1 MRGKLTFSNLV
12 LLSVFG
18 ALPFLFLPT
27 TTLISTHNHLNS
39 NTIGDDHGNLWSY
52 GSASAVQS
60 QVEVMHH
67 FKNIDLEG
75 DAKNVSSFL
84 VYDGY
89 VDTENHC
96 EFCIRVEYTP
106 GAQGVAGMSYFD
118 TAGQDLTGAK
128 RVTLGVMGIS
138 GDETIKFMVAGK
150 KSDQAQSDTSSAAIF
165 KKTKFAEITQS
176 IHPDNQWQKIE
187 VDVSKL
193 DLKSITDPFAFKI
206 TPAKGSEKVVLYLK
220 YIIYDTQSA
229 KNPVP
234 TDNNSV
240 T

>member
-27 TTLISTHNHLNS
+27 TTVISTHNHLNS
-39 NTIGDDHGNLWSY
+39 NTIGDDHGNLWSS
-52 GSASAVQS
+52 GSASAAQS
-60 QVEVMHH
+60 QVEVIHH

-89 VDTENHC
+89 VDTDNSC

-128 RVTLGVMGIS
+128 RVTFIVMDVV
-138 GDETIKFMVAGK
+138 GDPTVKFMIAGK
-150 KSDQAQSDTSSAAIF
+150 KFDQANSDVSSARIF
-165 KKTKFAEITQS
+165 KTVKFAEATQS
-176 IHPDNQWQKIE
+176 IHPDKNWTKFE
-187 VDVSKL
+187 VDVSKI
-193 DLKSITDPFAFKI
+193 DLKDITHPFAFKI
-206 TPAKGSEKVVLYLK
+206 TSSKNSEVVLYMK

-229 KNPVP
+229 KNPLP
-234 TDNNSV
+234 TENNPIA
-240 T
+240 

>member
-1 MRGKLTFSNLV
+1 MWQKLTFSNVMFLTI
-12 LLSVFG
+12 LG

-27 TTLISTHNHLNS
+27 TTVNSHNHFDS
-39 NTIGDDHGNLWSY
+39 NTIGDDHGNLWSS
-52 GSASAVQS
+52 GTASAAQS

-67 FKNIDLEG
+67 FKNKDLEG
-75 DAKNVSSFL
+75 DAKNTGSFI

-89 VDTENHC
+89 VDTDNYC

-106 GAQGVAGMSYFD
+106 SAQGVAGMSYFD

-165 KKTKFAEITQS
+165 KKTKFAETTQS

-187 VDVSKL
+187 IDVSKL
-193 DLKSITDPFAFKI
+193 DLKNITHPFAFKI

-240 T
+240 A

>member
-39 NTIGDDHGNLWSY
+39 NTIGDDHGNLWSS
-52 GSASAVQS
+52 GSASAAQS
-60 QVEVMHH
+60 QVEVIHH

-89 VDTENHC
+89 VDTDNSC

-128 RVTLGVMGIS
+128 RVTFIVMDVV
-138 GDETIKFMVAGK
+138 GDPTVKFMIAGK
-150 KSDQAQSDTSSAAIF
+150 KFDQANSDVSSARIF
-165 KKTKFAEITQS
+165 KTVKFAEATQS
-176 IHPDNQWQKIE
+176 IHPDKNWTKFE
-187 VDVSKL
+187 VDVSKI
-193 DLKSITDPFAFKI
+193 DLKDITHPFAFKI
-206 TPAKGSEKVVLYLK
+206 TSSKNSEVVLYMK

-229 KNPVP
+229 KNPLP
-234 TDNNSV
+234 TENNPIA
-240 T
+240 